1 MSIKYFDRNG
11 LVTNQRG
18 DVLDISSDTFSD
30 TPKDQCVTIS
40 GRFDEVFQI
49 TGITVH
55 DIVRSVLTNSTPK
68 VKLAVRD
75 WLTRQIE
82 EENQ

>member
-30 TPKDQCVTIS
+30 KSKDNCVTIS
-40 GRFDEVFQI
+40 GRFNEVFQI

>member
-1 MSIKYFDRNG
+1 MSIKYFDGNG

-30 TPKDQCVTIS
+30 KSKDHCVTIS

-82 EENQ
+82 EEN